1 VAMIKLTFF
10 LIFLQPENLLIDGSG
25 NVKLCD
31 FGWSAES
38 RNSIGGRTTFCGTV
52 DYMPPEMI
60 GNKPHDHRVDIWC
73 LGILLYELVHGYA
86 PFMG

>member
-1 VAMIKLTFF
+1 MSISKLVFS
-10 LIFLQPENLLIDGSG
+10 IFQPENLLIDGSG

-38 RNSIGGRTTFCGTV
+38 RNSIGRTTFCGTV